1 MIGKAIIDNTPV
13 NILSTIPH
21 FSQLVD
27 DSLKAITGRDSC
39 LYKGDRNTRKYFLF
53 TQDDSENGA
62 KSENTLAVV
71 SALPFMIAG
80 PDSYYYTPA
89 WVIDGL
95 EVSRH
100 LKDSSFGSGVLET
113 IANILKSTTRN
124 SEIFVSVET
133 ESVCDTLCR
142 YNKLWETTSETDC
155 PTLYSTYTMRMSS
168 KLDNAERAIAV
179 RKIKGLYSFKEDL
192 AKVEKLILVRGS
204 IKNNS
209 KLGSAVHSFAVTFY
223 SNTSDDPDYS
233 VGGPDYSI
241 GITLDDPNYS
251 VSDSDY
257 YVGSITLDVNMA
269 MSYDGKINFEIDYLP
284 KRTEDF
290 KKLVSAENYIDCVCA
305 TIEDI
310 AFMYK
315 NDNNI
320 VTCYTTEKDIMQSL
334 QNRLWRLTPDFS
346 MEYKANDKQVIG

>member
-27 DSLKAITGRDSC
+27 YSLKAITGRDSY

-53 TQDDSENGA
+53 TQDDSEDGA

-155 PTLYSTYTMRMSS
+155 PTLYYFVEGDYFMDHTSKPC
-168 KLDNAERAIAV
+168 KLDRDVAEAISAYCQNNKSEIVEQYMKGKGSHEKKEGNSMNKRTKKSKKDKNESLTVSSPSRIINVFYEKVPWIVKSVIPQTDYTLLLQFKDGKRGVYDMWPLIQQEDGGDDTFVPLEDINFFMKAHKDGDSVAWNDDIDIAPEELYANCMSISEYKHWSAEDEDEEERA
-179 RKIKGLYSFKEDL
+179 
-192 AKVEKLILVRGS
+192 
-204 IKNNS
+204 
-209 KLGSAVHSFAVTFY
+209 
-223 SNTSDDPDYS
+223 
-233 VGGPDYSI
+233 
-241 GITLDDPNYS
+241 
-251 VSDSDY
+251 
-257 YVGSITLDVNMA
+257 
-269 MSYDGKINFEIDYLP
+269 DGK
-284 KRTEDF
+284 
-290 KKLVSAENYIDCVCA
+290 S
-305 TIEDI
+305 
-310 AFMYK
+310 
-315 NDNNI
+315 
-320 VTCYTTEKDIMQSL
+320 
-334 QNRLWRLTPDFS
+334 
-346 MEYKANDKQVIG
+346 